1 MSTPLALLLATSATL
16 AFWVL
21 GRLAVRV
28 VGAFLEAQHQLAN
41 GDLASMFIFLDG
53 RRIAVGS
60 VVSGTLLALCSLL
73 ARTPWPVAILAFAV
87 GLMSPRFVVGHLRRA
102 RQRKLYAQLPDALQA
117 WAGLLSSGH
126 GMNTALAQLAE
137 RQARPLGDEL
147 RMLVR
152 QSRMGVSVDGAFDA
166 LCRRIGAADLLLMS
180 TLLRVTHELGG
191 NLGESLLR
199 LAGLLRARQA
209 VEARIRSL
217 TAQGRLQGVIVGI
230 LPLALLVVLCFMEPA
245 AMSLLF
251 THPAGWAVLGL
262 IAALE
267 IVGFLLIR
275 RIVAIDV

>member
-1 MSTPLALLLATSATL
+1 MSALLTLLSAASASLAL
-16 AFWVL
+16 WVL
-21 GRLAVRV
+21 GRLVLR
-28 VGAFLEAQHQLAN
+28 GGCAFLEMQHRLARR
-41 GDLASMFIFLDG
+41 DLAAMFIFLDG

-60 VVSGTLLALCSLL
+60 VAFGMLLAASSML
-73 ARTPWPVAILAFAV
+73 AGAPWPAAMLALAI
-87 GLMSPRFVVGHLRRA
+87 GLMSPGILVGHLRKVRE
-102 RQRKLYAQLPDALQA
+102 RRLYAQLPDALQA

-126 GMNTALAQLAE
+126 GMNSALAQLAE

-152 QSRMGVSVDGAFDA
+152 QSRMGVPVDGAFDA
-166 LCRRIGAADLLLMS
+166 LCRRIGTEDLMLMS

-199 LAGLLRARQA
+199 LAGLLRSRQA

-217 TAQGRLQGVIVGI
+217 TAQGRLQGVIVGL
-230 LPLALLVVLCFMEPA
+230 LPLVLLVVLFFMEPA
-245 AMSLLF
+245 AMSMLV

-262 IAALE
+262 IAVLE
-267 IVGFLLIR
+267 AVGFLLIR

>member
-1 MSTPLALLLATSATL
+1 MSANLAVLVAASATL
-16 AFWVL
+16 AIWVL
-21 GRLAVRV
+21 ARLAWRGA
-28 VGAFLEAQHQLAN
+28 GAFLEMQHRLAQ

-53 RRIAVGS
+53 RRIAAGS
-60 VVSGTLLALCSLL
+60 VAIGLLLALCSLV
-73 ARTPWPVAILAFAV
+73 AQTPWPVVLLGLVV
-87 GLMSPRFVVGHLRRA
+87 GLSSPRIIVGRLRKARA
-102 RQRKLYAQLPDALQA
+102 RRLYAQLPDALQA

-126 GMNTALAQLAE
+126 GMNSALSQLAE

-152 QSRMGVSVDGAFDA
+152 QSRMGVPVDGAFDA
-166 LCRRIGAADLLLMS
+166 LCRRIGAADLMLMS

-217 TAQGRLQGVIVGI
+217 TAQGRLQGLIVGL
-230 LPLALLVVLCFMEPA
+230 LPLALMVVLCFMEPE
-245 AMSLLF
+245 AMAMLF
-251 THPAGWAVLGL
+251 RRPAGWAVLAL
-262 IAALE
+262 IAVLE
-267 IVGFLLIR
+267 AGGFLLIR